1 MMLVQK
7 ETKMFDEIINQV
19 IEIGGLFQT
28 KPITDAQMEKLEND
42 LKALKIELPLEYAEF
57 LYKTNGLFWGGLEF
71 FGSDIVADKKHG
83 YAITDLISQNK
94 IYQALNPKTK
104 KILLGRTDEENFI
117 YNPTVQAYELV
128 DEFSGEIIKTFP
140 LFENLFEY
148 ILSEQ
153 IELIQ
158 NYVGFNEDEIKDED
172 TDTDF

>member
-1 MMLVQK
+1 
-7 ETKMFDEIINQV
+7 MFEEIINRV
-19 IEIGGLFQT
+19 VEIGGLFQT

-42 LKALKIELPLEYAEF
+42 LKALNVELPLEYAEF

-71 FGSDIVADKKHG
+71 FGSDIVVDKKNG
-83 YAITDLISQNK
+83 YAITDILSQNK

-117 YNPTVQAYELV
+117 YNPTMQVYELV

-158 NYVGFNEDEIKDED
+158 NYVGFNEDEIKDEE
-172 TDTDF
+172 TDIDF